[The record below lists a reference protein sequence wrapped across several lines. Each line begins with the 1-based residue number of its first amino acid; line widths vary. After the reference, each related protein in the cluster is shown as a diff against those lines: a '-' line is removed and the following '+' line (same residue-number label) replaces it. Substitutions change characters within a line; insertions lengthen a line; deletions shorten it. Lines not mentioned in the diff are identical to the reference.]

1 MTVNFNDASQALS
14 FLTQQAA
21 HIESE
26 VYKTKYPQIQYS
38 TLVPVDTSA
47 GEWANTVT
55 YFSQDKVGKAG
66 WFQGSANDMARADV
80 NMTRHDHGV
89 SMAGIGYGYDLE
101 EINYARRVNMNLT
114 MDKADAARL
123 AAEQFIDSL
132 TLVGD
137 ADKNMSGLINSAL
150 ITPTTAAADGA
161 GSATTFASKTG
172 DQIARDINNKL
183 SLINSASYGIELA
196 DTIALP
202 IDQYNLLAT
211 KRMGDDGNSIT
222 VMEWL
227 VKYNTYTAQTGQPLT
242 VRTIRQL
249 SDAGGSSSSRMVA
262 YRRDPSVLKLHMP
275 MTHRFLPVWQTGPMR
290 FDVPGVMRTGGLEI
304 RRPGAMAYL
313 DGI

>member
-1 MTVNFNDASQALS
+1 MRVNLNDASQALS

-26 VYKTKYPQIQYS
+26 VYKIKYPQIQYS

-47 GEWANTVT
+47 GEWANIVT
-55 YFSQDKVGKAG
+55 FYSQDQVGKAD
-66 WFQGSANDMARADV
+66 WFQAKANDMPRADV
-80 NMTRHDHGV
+80 NMTQHNHGI

-101 EINYARRVNMNLT
+101 ELNYARRVNMNLT
-114 MDKADAARL
+114 MDKADAARR
-123 AAEQFIDSL
+123 AAEEFIDSL

-137 ADKNMSGLINSAL
+137 ADKNMAGLINSAL
-150 ITPTTAAADGA
+150 ITPTTAPADGA

-202 IDQYNLLAT
+202 IAQYNLLAT
-211 KRMGDDGNSIT
+211 KRLGSNGESIT

-227 VKYNTYTAQTGQPLT
+227 MKYNTYTAQTGQPLT
-242 VRTIRQL
+242 IRTIRQL
-249 SDAGGSSSSRMVA
+249 AGAGGSSSDRMIA